1 MKTERFKYLRTRII
15 RLWRHPHNIRYCF
28 NKNIK
33 DNGIVILTHESEM
46 SGAPMLALHIAKDIS
61 NRGIPVYVIS
71 KFCGVLNDEYAK
83 AGNVKVV
90 WNKYQFEHTLARLK
104 KHGYQHL
111 ILNTTVNGDY
121 AEAAKKYN
129 FKVAA
134 LIHELP
140 ELIKNFRIEK
150 DLKAIDRY
158 ADIIIFPSNYVLEKN
173 EKVFHLASHEKY
185 VIKPQGIYHTVPESE
200 VLKKRIAEIK
210 KRTGFSND
218 KKYIFGAG
226 ASCKRK
232 GFDRFLKLAKSCEKY
247 DWIHL
252 WWAGPAG
259 KQQVLLETGE
269 YKNITYLGLL
279 SNDEMAAVYNL
290 TDIMVIASRED
301 PFPSAALEAMAYGNA
316 VFGFEGTGGIAD
328 IIENGQNGM
337 LAEDGNVTMLAGQIV
352 SCLKDK
358 SYIEMGRRARDTV
371 REYDF
376 HKYVSYLLSCF
387 SQ

>member
-1 MKTERFKYLRTRII
+1 MKTARFKYLRTRII
-15 RLWRHPHNIRYCF
+15 RLWKHPHNIRYCF
-28 NKNIK
+28 NKKIK
-33 DNGIVILTHESEM
+33 DNGIVIMTHESEM

-71 KFCGVLNDEYAK
+71 RFCGVLNDEYAK
-83 AGNVKVV
+83 TGNVKVV
-90 WNKYQFEHTLARLK
+90 WNKYQLADTLSRLRG
-104 KHGYQHL
+104 HGYCRL

-129 FKVAA
+129 FKVVA

-140 ELIKNFRIEK
+140 ELIKSFRIEK
-150 DLKAIDRY
+150 ELKSIDRY
-158 ADIIIFPSNYVLEKN
+158 ADTIIFPSNFVLEKDV
-173 EKVFHLASHEKY
+173 KAFHLTNHEKY
-185 VIKPQGIYHTVPESE
+185 VIKPQGIYHAVPESG

-218 KKYIFGAG
+218 RKYVFGAG
-226 ASCKRK
+226 ASCNRK
-232 GFDRFLKLAKSCEKY
+232 GFDRFLKLAKKCEKY

-259 KQQVLLETGE
+259 NQQILFETGE
-269 YKNITYLGLL
+269 YRNITYLGLL
-279 SNDEMAAVYNL
+279 NNDEMAAVYNL
-290 TDIMVIASRED
+290 TDIMVIVARED
-301 PFPSAALEAMAYGNA
+301 PFPSAALEAMVYGNA
-316 VFGFEGTGGIAD
+316 VFAFEGTGGIAD
-328 IIENGQNGM
+328 IIESGKNGM
-337 LAEDGNVTMLAGQIV
+337 LAEDGNVTMLAEQIV

-358 SYIEMGRRARDTV
+358 SYIEMGSRARDTV

-376 HKYVSYLLSCF
+376 HDYVSYLLNCF